1 MLSALRLCFT
11 PLRAKSIRLSI
22 LLLIVAL
29 TLFKA
34 HPAYGQGGVEVKDA
48 NVVVMFGQQITFQ
61 AQLVSPLPILQ
72 ASILFRELN
81 EEVTRVAPLQLG
93 ENNTVSFTYDAS
105 QNVLPPFSTIIFW
118 YQVMLDDNQTYT
130 STPIQFRY
138 DDNRFPWRASTSG
151 PLTVHWYE
159 GDDAFGQAALDAA
172 GSSLAAMNDFIP
184 LTLNTPLDVYI
195 YANAGDLQ
203 GALQLG
209 GEQWAGGHANPKLGV
224 VMVAIPPGPSQSIQM
239 QTAIPH
245 ELAHVMLAHA
255 LGAGYD
261 RLPVWLSEG
270 IASSV
275 ELYPNPDYDVA
286 LKSASQNDSLLR
298 FADLCDSFPPDAA
311 RAFLAY
317 AQSQSFTKY
326 LHSAYGTT
334 GLMSL
339 VSAYTDG
346 LSCDLGAKRALSM
359 SLGQLDTR
367 WRESELGQNVTG
379 VALRNL
385 APFALLMLVI
395 LVVPIWGAVDIA
407 RQRRRR
413 RGLEAK

>member
-1 MLSALRLCFT
+1 MTL
-11 PLRAKSIRLSI
+11 
-22 LLLIVAL
+22 VVVL
-29 TLFKA
+29 TLFHT
-34 HPAYGQGGVEVKDA
+34 HPVQGQGGIEVKDA

-61 AQLVSPLPILQ
+61 AQLVSSLPIQQ
-72 ASILFRELN
+72 ASILFHELH
-81 EEVTRVAPLQLG
+81 EEVTRVAPLQIG
-93 ENNTVSFTYDAS
+93 ENNAVSFTYDAS
-105 QNVLPPFSTIIFW
+105 QNVLPPFSTIVFW
-118 YQVMLDDNQTYT
+118 YQATLSDNQTYT
-130 STPIQFRY
+130 STAIQFRY
-138 DDNRFPWRASTSG
+138 DDNRFPWRESTSG
-151 PLTVHWYE
+151 PVTVHWYE

-172 GSSLAAMNDFIP
+172 GSGLLAMNDFIP
-184 LTLNTPLDVYI
+184 LTLDAPLDVYI
-195 YANAGDLQ
+195 YANVGDLQ

-209 GEQWAGGHANPKLGV
+209 GEDWASGHANPKLGV
-224 VMVAIPPGPSQSIQM
+224 VMVAIPPGATQSIQM
-239 QTAIPH
+239 QTTIPH
-245 ELAHVMLAHA
+245 ELAHVMLARS
-255 LGAGYD
+255 LGEGYD
-261 RLPVWLSEG
+261 RLPAWLREG
-270 IASSV
+270 IASEV

-286 LKSASQNDSLLR
+286 LSSASQNDSLLR
-298 FADLCDSFPPDAA
+298 FTDLCDSFPPDAA

-326 LHSAYGTT
+326 LHNTYGTT
-334 GLMSL
+334 GLTSL
-339 VSAYTDG
+339 INAYTDG